1 MSVTHLKPGGK
12 MITRKSIEQ
21 YVKTQPSITQS
32 AFYTLLLRKDK
43 YAIGFLNLIEDKINY
58 LVLNKRINVS
68 PTINKSLVECLLE
81 QYEIED
87 LMLILESELNRESQT
102 FLFKIKRFFYKPLF
116 DPMMAYILDID
127 KQYLTDENRGYFGDA
142 LVLAFLHH
150 RVDAIEP

>member
-1 MSVTHLKPGGK
+1 

-21 YVKTQPSITQS
+21 YVKTQSSITQS

-116 DPMMAYILDID
+116 DPMMAYILDMD
-127 KQYLTDENRGYFGDA
+127 KQYLTDENQGYFGDA